1 MATSAKSFLT
11 DRSFLLKVATF
22 KVKQYLASIVVLDFK
37 TEKPV
42 ATLTGYV
49 ISGNMSINA
58 QSPTRRTGS
67 LQVAFTDKTKDI
79 RNIDNYIAID
89 KKIKLSVGFKNPFYH
104 LPQYRD
110 YGEDLWFPQGTFV
123 ITSANS
129 AISAT
134 QCTVT
139 MQFTDKMALLN
150 GTAGGAL
157 PASVSFH
164 ESVIIDK
171 DDNQITEYPKIKD
184 IIREAVHH
192 FGGEQFSKIIIDGV
206 PDKGR
211 QVVAWNGSTP
221 IWFSDFSE
229 GELSMTT
236 SKKQLEGFKHKFV
249 KGEIIGYME
258 TDLTYPGELIQK
270 AGSHVQQLLD
280 TISKTLGNFEY
291 YYDIDGNFRFKTI
304 ANYDKTGVTPLLAP
318 NDKESNNYDNFNALF
333 YPNWNDD
340 QYIEEFRNRE
350 LLLTINQ
357 NPNYINIKNDFIC
370 WGTKQ
375 DSAKGSSSGSSSG
388 TSTAKMVRYHLAIDK
403 RPREDETDLCKKYI
417 YKIYNKNTKEVIRY
431 EFHNSDNAKLNLSP
445 SEQYDEENIQK
456 PLYAKGKYFFDWR
469 EELYRRAL
477 NAYGASTEGSPYDEE
492 LLAEWRNI
500 FDYSNEK
507 FKTAWEDY
515 YNTDAV
521 PFRGYNVDVK
531 NAPEKLRYWLDFI
544 DSDAPIGKYSID
556 KIGRR
561 TLAWE
566 DSKINEV
573 YAKQIN
579 DIVFIVNPGSEEETR
594 AAAQPYIDQG
604 QTYCF
609 ISPADEEKMLYK
621 NSYGTCLE
629 AVRQKLNEN
638 LFYNSTISLTC
649 IPLFYL
655 DVNKIIRLDYPDLGI
670 SGDYVINSISW
681 QIGHNSTMSI
691 QANEAITTI

>member
-1 MATSAKSFLT
+1 METSAKSFLT

-49 ISGNMSINA
+49 VSGNMSINA
-58 QSPTRRTGS
+58 NSPTRRTGS
-67 LQVAFTDKTKDI
+67 MQVVFLDKTKDI

-164 ESVIIDK
+164 ESIVVDK

-192 FGGEQFSKIIIDGV
+192 FGEEQFSKIIIDDV

-211 QVVAWNGSTP
+211 QVVAWNGDTP
-221 IWFSDFSE
+221 LWLSDFSTK
-229 GELSMTT
+229 GLSMTIA
-236 SKKQLEGFKHKFV
+236 KRQPAGYNNKFV
-249 KGEIIGYME
+249 KGEIAGYME

-270 AGSHVQQLLD
+270 AGSHVQQVLD
-280 TISKTLGNFEY
+280 SIAKTLGNYEY
-291 YYDIDGNFRFKTI
+291 FYDIDGNFRFKTI
-304 ANYDKTGVTPLLAP
+304 ANYDKTGVTPLLVP
-318 NDKESNNYDNFNALF
+318 NDVASKDSQFNALF

-340 QYIEEFRNRE
+340 QFIEEFRNRE
-350 LLLTINQ
+350 LILTINQ
-357 NPNYINIKNDFIC
+357 NPNYANIKNDFIC

-375 DSAKGSSSGSSSG
+375 NSGGSGSG
-388 TSTAKMVRYHLAIDK
+388 TNTAKMVRYHLAIDTK
-403 RPREDETDLCKKYI
+403 PKEGETLLCRQQI
-417 YKIYNKNTKEVIRY
+417 YKIYNKETEAVTRYLFLNHDEIPEDHGFDSSIEDYDLAEVQ
-431 EFHNSDNAKLNLSP
+431 E
-445 SEQYDEENIQK
+445 
-456 PLYAKGKYFFDWR
+456 PLEDGEGNYFFDWR

-477 NAYGASTEGSPYDEE
+477 KAYGTSQQGSPYDEE
-492 LLAEWRNI
+492 LIAEWRNI
-500 FDYSNEK
+500 FDYSNQE
-507 FKTAWEDY
+507 FRDAWEAY
-515 YNTDAV
+515 YGSET

-544 DSDAPIGKYSID
+544 DSDSPIGQFSID
-556 KIGRR
+556 RIGRR

-566 DSKINEV
+566 DSQINEV
-573 YAKQIN
+573 YAKEIN
-579 DIVFIVNPGSEEETR
+579 DVVFVVNPGDPKKAQE
-594 AAAQPYIDQG
+594 AAQSYIQQG

-609 ISPADEEKMLYK
+609 IRPETEEQFLYK